1 MHVHRE
7 RRMEIMIAAYAA
19 SSTKGANHDTIKRSS
34 KYEQRNSRRRE
45 KQMTV
50 VEAIREYVDE
60 TEGLEFYEQEPEKGL
75 GILDSYRLK

>member
-1 MHVHRE
+1 MANGEFDHDRCEATV
-7 RRMEIMIAAYAA
+7 
-19 SSTKGANHDTIKRSS
+19 STVGANHDTIKRSS

-45 KQMTV
+45 KQITV

-60 TEGLEFYEQEPEKGL
+60 TEGLELYEQESEKGL

>member
-1 MHVHRE
+1 MKK
-7 RRMEIMIAAYAA
+7 
-19 SSTKGANHDTIKRSS
+19 SSCEATAGTEGANHDIIKRSS

-50 VEAIREYVDE
+50 TEAIREYVDE
-60 TEGLEFYEQEPEKGL
+60 TEELELYEQEPEKGL

>member
-1 MHVHRE
+1 MANGEFDHDRCKATV
-7 RRMEIMIAAYAA
+7 
-19 SSTKGANHDTIKRSS
+19 STVGANHDTIKRSS

-60 TEGLEFYEQEPEKGL
+60 TEGLEFYEQEPEMNRK
-75 GILDSYRLK
+75 